1 MYNLQVIL
9 NEWGFKTKFDIRFM
23 KVKQHLSS
31 IMLREKKVTPKI
43 RKSSIP
49 ITHNRLQLHIKCIR
63 KLDYKVYLGGI

>member
-43 RKSSIP
+43 RRIKC
-49 ITHNRLQLHIKCIR
+49 THNTQ
-63 KLDYKVYLGGI
+63 